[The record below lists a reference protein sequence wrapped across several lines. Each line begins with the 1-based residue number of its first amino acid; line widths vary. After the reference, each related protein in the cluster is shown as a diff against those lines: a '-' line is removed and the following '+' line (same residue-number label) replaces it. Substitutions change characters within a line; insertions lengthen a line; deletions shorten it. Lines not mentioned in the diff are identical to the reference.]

1 MFIFTS
7 LPVIVIVLV
16 LVLEMAIRIGI
27 ENIIVT
33 AIVIV
38 NFMAPLIAIITEMV
52 AERDSNSN
60 GLSIRSSNNNNTN
73 HSTCT
78 NNNDTCNG
86 DTIPQNS
93 APQAPNRNNAS

>member
-1 MFIFTS
+1 
-7 LPVIVIVLV
+7 
-16 LVLEMAIRIGI
+16 MAIRIGI

-60 GLSIRSSNNNNTN
+60 GLSIRSGNSNNTN

-78 NNNDTCNG
+78 NNNDKCNG
-86 DTIPQNS
+86 TIPQNS